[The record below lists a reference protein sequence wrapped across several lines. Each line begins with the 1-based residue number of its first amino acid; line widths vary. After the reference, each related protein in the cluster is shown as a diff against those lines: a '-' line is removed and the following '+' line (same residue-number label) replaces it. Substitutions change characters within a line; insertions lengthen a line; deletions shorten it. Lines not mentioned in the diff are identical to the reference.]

1 MQELKFKIFD
11 SPGKENTKET
21 LELAKINADLLN
33 IKKIVIA
40 STGGYTI
47 NQAISIFDPSIYK
60 LIVVTHNYGFR
71 EGLEQEFPE
80 KLRDELEKQGIKV
93 ITGVLAFSGV
103 GSALLRKYQ
112 QYDTTAM
119 FSRLIRTIMCQ
130 GIKVVMEIVLMACDA
145 GAVDVGEDVISIAGT
160 GRGADTCCL
169 INSTS
174 TRLFEKLHVK
184 AILAKPI

>member
-1 MQELKFKIFD
+1 MILFALGNKNKNETFKNFFLSLCNKLNLMQELKFNIFD
-11 SPGKENTKET
+11 SPGKQNTKET

-93 ITGVLAFSGV
+93 ITGV
-103 GSALLRKYQ
+103 
-112 QYDTTAM
+112 
-119 FSRLIRTIMCQ
+119 
-130 GIKVVMEIVLMACDA
+130 
-145 GAVDVGEDVISIAGT
+145 
-160 GRGADTCCL
+160 
-169 INSTS
+169 
-174 TRLFEKLHVK
+174 
-184 AILAKPI
+184 

>member
-1 MQELKFKIFD
+1 MPELKFKIFN

-21 LELAKINADLLN
+21 LELAKYNADLLN

-47 NQAISIFDPSIYK
+47 SQAISIFDPSIYK

-71 EGLEQEFPE
+71 EGLEQEFQE
-80 KLRDELEKQGIKV
+80 KLRYELEKQGIKV

-103 GSALLRKYQ
+103 GSSLLRKYQ
-112 QYDTTAM
+112 QYDSTTM
-119 FSRLIRTIMCQ
+119 FASLISTVMCQ

-145 GAVDVGEDVISIAGT
+145 GAVDVGEDVISVGGT

-169 INSTS
+169 IKSTS
-174 TRLFEKLHVK
+174 TRLFEKLRIKTFLVK
-184 AILAKPI
+184 PQ

>member
-1 MQELKFKIFD
+1 MQGLKFKIFD

-21 LELAKINADLLN
+21 LELAKYNADLLN

-40 STGGYTI
+40 STRGDTI
-47 NQAISIFDPSIYK
+47 NQAITIFSSTIYE

-80 KLRDELEKQGIKV
+80 TLRNELEKQGIKV

-103 GSALLRKYQ
+103 GSSLLRKYQ
-112 QYDTTAM
+112 QYDSTTM
-119 FSRLIRTIMCQ
+119 FARLIRTVMCQ

-169 INSTS
+169 IKSAS
-174 TRLFEKLHVK
+174 TRLFENLRVK
-184 AILAKPI
+184 VILAKPM

>member
-1 MQELKFKIFD
+1 MLELKFQVFD
-11 SPGKENTKET
+11 HPGEENTNAT
-21 LELAKINADLLN
+21 LKLAKYNADLLN

-47 NQAISIFDPSIYK
+47 SQAISIFDPSIYK
-60 LIVVTHNYGFR
+60 LIVVTHNYGFK

-80 KLRDELEKQGIKV
+80 KLRKELEKQGIKV

-103 GSALLRKYQ
+103 GSSLLRKYQ
-112 QYDTTAM
+112 QYDSTTM
-119 FSRLIRTIMCQ
+119 FARLIRTVMCQ
-130 GIKVVMEIVLMACDA
+130 GIKVVMEIILMACDA
-145 GAVDVGEDVISIAGT
+145 GMISVGEDVIAVAGT

-169 INSTS
+169 IKSTS
-174 TRLFEKLHVK
+174 TRLFENLRVK

>member
-1 MQELKFKIFD
+1 MQELKFKIFE
-11 SPGKENTKET
+11 SPGENTKDT
-21 LELAKINADLLN
+21 LELAKFNADLLN
-33 IKKIVIA
+33 IKKICIA
-40 STGGYTI
+40 STKGDTI
-47 NQAISIFDPSIYK
+47 NQAIKIFDPSIYE

-80 KLRDELEKQGIKV
+80 KLRNELERQGIKV

-103 GSALLRKYQ
+103 GSSLLRKYQ
-112 QYDTTAM
+112 QYDSTTM
-119 FSRLIRTIMCQ
+119 FARLIRTVFCQ

-169 INSTS
+169 IKSSS
-174 TRLFEKLHVK
+174 TRLFEKLRVK
-184 AILAKPI
+184 AILAKPM

>member
-1 MQELKFKIFD
+1 MPDLKFKIFD
-11 SPGKENTKET
+11 SPGKGNTKET

-40 STGGYTI
+40 STRGDTI
-47 NQAISIFDPSIYK
+47 NQAIKIFKTSIYV
-60 LIVVTHNYGFR
+60 LIVVTHNFGFR

-80 KLRDELEKQGIKV
+80 KLRNDLEKQGIKV

-103 GSALLRKYQ
+103 GSSLLRKYQ
-112 QYDTTAM
+112 QYDCTTM
-119 FSRLIRTIMCQ
+119 FARLIRTIMCQ

-145 GAVDVGEDVISIAGT
+145 GAVAVGEDVISIAGT

-169 INSTS
+169 IKAAS
-174 TRLFEKLHVK
+174 TRLFENLRVK
-184 AILAKPI
+184 AILAKPM